1 MCDRSLRVVQTVH
14 SLAGKYPIEYCNL
27 LRELNGGD
35 YSRMTYEE
43 IRQHYP
49 EEYIKRERNKLEYRY
64 PDGESYIDVKER
76 LSQVIMKIVGSRN
89 SVLIVGHVVCFS
101 SRLILSN
108 RQLFELLWHTLL
120 TCPLNQFL
128 IWK

>member
-1 MCDRSLRVVQTVH
+1 
-14 SLAGKYPIEYCNL
+14 
-27 LRELNGGD
+27 
-35 YSRMTYEE
+35 MTYEE

-101 SRLILSN
+101 SRLILSS

-120 TCPLNQFL
+120 TYPLHQFL